1 MRIYTRGGDRGKT
14 SLIGGKRRY
23 KDDLRVHAYGAVD
36 EAGAFVGL
44 ASTHLGQEGYADMV
58 VVLGEVSQVLW
69 DVGADLAVAAV
80 ADEHVFRTSADAASS
95 LEPLID
101 RYAAEP
107 AKIQQFVLRG
117 GSVGSAYLHV
127 ACTVVRRAE
136 RHVVALMR
144 AESIHEPTLRYLNRL
159 SDLLFVMARAAN
171 SRSQTGDVAYRH
183 SPDVFR

>member
-23 KDDLRVHAYGAVD
+23 KDDLRVRAYGAVD

-44 ASTHLGQEGYADMV
+44 AVAHLEQEGHFDMV
-58 VVLGEVSQVLW
+58 SVLQEVSQVLW
-69 DVGADLAVAAV
+69 DVGADLAVPSSVQNYA
-80 ADEHVFRTSADAASS
+80 FRTPTDAAAL

-101 RYAAEP
+101 RYAAESD
-107 AKIQQFVLRG
+107 KIQKFVLRG
-117 GSVGSAYLHV
+117 GSLGSAYSHV

-136 RHVVALMR
+136 REVVALMR
-144 AESIHEPTLRYLNRL
+144 VESIHEPTLQYLNRL

-171 SRSQTGDVAYRH
+171 ARSHRDEVAYRH